1 MLLKQD
7 KVTFDHKTV
16 VNPYIVSG
24 INLWQFKQSANFA
37 LGISLFGVVKLTKNT
52 DFSKY
57 KYSRY
62 GIG

>member
-7 KVTFDHKTV
+7 KVTFDYKTV

-37 LGISLFGVVKLTKNT
+37 LGIFLFGVVKLTKNT